1 MIRVAAGVAGL
12 LLAFITLA
20 IKTYNCVTLGICKSD
35 KEMNG
40 KTVIITGANSGKFNS
55 FISLFLT
62 CVYYLQFTELRLY
75 YYYHTNGCFNFYL
88 LLCCVHYNGIS

>member
-1 MIRVAAGVAGL
+1 MLKLWELFSCQVIRVAAGVAGL

-40 KTVIITGANSGKFNS
+40 KTVIITGANSGIGYETALDIAKRGARVIMACRNM
-55 FISLFLT
+55 
-62 CVYYLQFTELRLY
+62 ELAQKAR
-75 YYYHTNGCFNFYL
+75 
-88 LLCCVHYNGIS
+88 